1 VAEGQ
6 RARASNKRAQD
17 RVGEAQ
23 SVEDDDLAL
32 IGRALAG
39 ESSAFEKLV
48 RRYEGRV
55 YRTVVG
61 VTGNAEDAE
70 EATQDTFVRAYLH
83 LSEFRGE
90 SRFSTWLTRI
100 AVNEGLQCL
109 RRRKPM
115 ESLDDPSAREPMP
128 QHTGR
133 WYDDPETRCSK
144 QELRRLV
151 EEALA
156 SLPVIYRTAFIL
168 RDLEDLSN
176 EEAAAALGVS
186 VEALKS
192 RVLRARLMLREA
204 LAPRFERPQT
214 LKTRLVR
221 AGWKVRGAAWMMRQA
236 ISSQTRKPTGLGE
249 EN

>member
-1 VAEGQ
+1 LGG
-6 RARASNKRAQD
+6 AQH
-17 RVGEAQ
+17 G
-23 SVEDDDLAL
+23 EDDDLGL
-32 IGRALAG
+32 IERTLEG

-55 YRTVVG
+55 YRTTLG

-70 EATQDTFVRAYLH
+70 EATQDTFVRAYQH

-90 SRFSTWLTRI
+90 ARFSTWLTRI
-100 AVNEGLQCL
+100 AFNEGLQCL

-115 ESLDDPSAREPMP
+115 ESLDDPSTPGLEPMP
-128 QHTGR
+128 QRTGE
-133 WYDDPETRCSK
+133 WYTDPEARYSK
-144 QELRRLV
+144 QELHRLV
-151 EEALA
+151 EEALE
-156 SLPVIYRTAFIL
+156 SLPAIYRTAFIL
-168 RDLEDLSN
+168 RDLEGLSN
-176 EEAAAALGVS
+176 GEAAEALGLK

-192 RVLRARLMLREA
+192 RVVRARLMMREA

-236 ISSQTRKPTGLGE
+236 ISSEKRKPTRPGE